1 MINRFIALVSFMLIS
16 VGGLAQNINQ
26 MDAAGKRH
34 GLWKGTYEKS
44 KKPRYE
50 GTFDHGKETGTFKF
64 FEDNK
69 TSTLA
74 ATRTFAADGSC
85 ITTFFDEKGKKI
97 SEGKEVNKLREGE
110 WKFYDA
116 NTKTDKLLSTEPY
129 VNGKI
134 QGMRKVFF
142 ANGALA
148 EESAYVNGVKEGIY
162 KQYTEKGIVL
172 EESTYKNDKLDGPAT
187 FRDAH
192 GDVVSKGQ
200 FADNKKTGKWQ
211 FFEKGKKVRE
221 EDMTN
226 KKTQL
231 ARRERKN

>member
-1 MINRFIALVSFMLIS
+1 MINRFSALVILFLIS
-16 VGGLAQNINQ
+16 TVSFAQNINQ

-64 FEDNK
+64 FNDDK

-85 ITTFFDEKGKKI
+85 ITTFVDEKGKKL
-97 SEGKEVNKLREGE
+97 SEGKEVNKQREGE
-110 WKFYDA
+110 WKFYDP
-116 NTKTDKLLSTEPY
+116 NTNKLISTEPY

-134 QGMRKVFF
+134 QGVRKVFF
-142 ANGALA
+142 ADGKIA
-148 EESAYVNGVKEGIY
+148 EEVTYVNGVKEGTY
-162 KQYTEKGIVL
+162 KQYTEKGLVL
-172 EESTYKNDKLDGPAT
+172 EESTYKNDKLHGPAT
-187 FRDAH
+187 FRDGH
-192 GDVVSKGQ
+192 GDIVSKGQ

-221 EDMTN
+221 EDLTN

-231 ARRERKN
+231 AHRERKN

>member
-1 MINRFIALVSFMLIS
+1 MINRFIAIAFLVLINVSSF
-16 VGGLAQNINQ
+16 AQSINQ
-26 MDAAGKRH
+26 MNAEGKRH
-34 GLWKGTYEKS
+34 GAWKGTYEKS

-64 FEDNK
+64 FEDDK
-69 TSTLA
+69 KSTLA

-85 ITTFFDEKGKKI
+85 VTVFFDANGKKL
-97 SEGKEVNKLREGE
+97 SEGKEVNKQREGE
-110 WKFYDA
+110 WKFYDP
-116 NTKTDKLLSTEPY
+116 KTDKVLSTEPY

-134 QGMRKVFF
+134 NGVRKVLF
-142 ANGALA
+142 ANGATA
-148 EESAYVNGVKEGIY
+148 EEATYVNGVKEGAY

-172 EESTYKNDKLDGPAT
+172 EESTYKNDKLHGPVT
-187 FRDAH
+187 YRDAH
-192 GDVVSKGQ
+192 GDIVSKGQ

-211 FFEKGKKVRE
+211 FFEKGKKVKE

-231 ARRERKN
+231 AHKERKN

>member
-1 MINRFIALVSFMLIS
+1 MINRFSVLISSLLISTVSF
-16 VGGLAQNINQ
+16 AQNSNQ

-44 KKPRYE
+44 KRARYD

-64 FEDNK
+64 YEDNK

-74 ATRTFAADGSC
+74 ATRVFAADGSC
-85 ITTFFDEKGKKI
+85 VTTFFDEKGKKM

-116 NTKTDKLLSTEPY
+116 KTEKLLSAEPY

-134 QGMRKVFF
+134 NGIRKVYF
-142 ANGALA
+142 ANGAVA
-148 EESAYVNGVKEGIY
+148 EEAAYANGVKQGAY

-172 EESTYKNDKLDGPAT
+172 EESTYKNDKMDGPAT
-187 FRDAH
+187 FRNAH
-192 GDVVSKGQ
+192 GEVVSKGQ
-200 FADNKKTGKWQ
+200 FANNIKTGKWE

-226 KKTQL
+226 KKVQL
-231 ARRERKN
+231 ARKERKN

>member
-1 MINRFIALVSFMLIS
+1 MINKFIAIVCLLLMSLGSF
-16 VGGLAQNINQ
+16 AQNINQ
-26 MDAAGKRH
+26 MDADGKRH

-50 GTFDHGKETGTFKF
+50 GTFDHGKESGTFKF
-64 FEDNK
+64 FEDDK

-85 ITTFFDEKGKKI
+85 ITTFFDEKGKKL

-110 WKFYDA
+110 WKFYDP
-116 NTKTDKLLSTEPY
+116 KTDKLLSTEPY

-134 QGMRKVFF
+134 NGVRKVVF
-142 ANGALA
+142 ANGTIA
-148 EESAYVNGVKEGIY
+148 EEATYANGVKEGKY

-172 EESTYKNDKLDGPAT
+172 EESTYKNDELHGPVT
-187 FRDAH
+187 YRDAH
-192 GDVVSKGQ
+192 GDIVSKGQ
-200 FADNKKTGKWQ
+200 FANNKKTGKWQ
-211 FFEKGKKVRE
+211 FFEKGKKVKE
-221 EDMTN
+221 EDLTN

-231 ARRERKN
+231 AHKESKN

>member
-1 MINRFIALVSFMLIS
+1 MINRFSALVVLFLVSAVTF
-16 VGGLAQNINQ
+16 AQGINQ

-44 KKPRYE
+44 KRARYE

-74 ATRTFAADGSC
+74 ATRVFAADGSC
-85 ITTFFDEKGKKI
+85 VTTFFDEKGKKV
-97 SEGKEVNKLREGE
+97 SEGKEVNKLKDGE
-110 WKFYDA
+110 WKFYD
-116 NTKTDKLLSTEPY
+116 TKTDKLLSTEPY

-134 QGMRKVFF
+134 NGVRKVFF

-148 EESAYVNGVKEGIY
+148 EEATYTNGVKNGSY

-172 EESTYKNDKLDGPAT
+172 EESTYKNDKLDGPVT

-192 GDVVSKGQ
+192 GDIVSKGQ

-211 FFEKGKKVRE
+211 FFEKGKKVKE

-226 KKTQL
+226 KKVQL
-231 ARRERKN
+231 ARKERKN

>member
-1 MINRFIALVSFMLIS
+1 MINRFIAFALLFFVSAGVF
-16 VGGLAQNINQ
+16 AQAVNQ

-34 GLWKGTYEKS
+34 GVWKGTYEKS

-50 GTFDHGKETGTFKF
+50 GTFDHGVETGTFKF
-64 FEDNK
+64 FEDDK

-85 ITTFFDEKGKKI
+85 ITAFFDAKGKKV

-110 WKFYDA
+110 WKFYTPDG
-116 NTKTDKLLSTEPY
+116 KLLSTEPY

-134 QGMRKVFF
+134 QGVRKVFF
-142 ANGALA
+142 ANGAIA
-148 EESAYVNGVKEGIY
+148 EEAAYVNGVKEGVY

-172 EESTYKNDKLDGPAT
+172 EESTYKNDKLHGPVT
-187 FRDAH
+187 FKNAH

-211 FFEKGKKVRE
+211 FFEKGKKVKE
-221 EDMTN
+221 EDLTN
-226 KKTQL
+226 KKTEM
-231 ARRERKN
+231 ARKERRN

>member
-1 MINRFIALVSFMLIS
+1 MINRFSALVILFLIS
-16 VGGLAQNINQ
+16 AVSFAQNINQ

-64 FEDNK
+64 FNDDK

-85 ITTFFDEKGKKI
+85 VTTFVDEKGKKL
-97 SEGKEVNKLREGE
+97 SEGKEVNKQREGE
-110 WKFYDA
+110 WKFYDP
-116 NTKTDKLLSTEPY
+116 NTGKLLSTEPY

-134 QGMRKVFF
+134 QGVRKVLF
-142 ANGALA
+142 ADGKVA
-148 EESAYVNGVKEGIY
+148 EEVAYVNGVKEGAY

-172 EESTYKNDKLDGPAT
+172 EESTYKNDKLHGPAT
-187 FRDAH
+187 FRDGH
-192 GDVVSKGQ
+192 GDIVSKGQ

-221 EDMTN
+221 EDLTN
-226 KKTQL
+226 KKIQM
-231 ARRERKN
+231 ARKERKN

>member
-1 MINRFIALVSFMLIS
+1 MINRFSALLVLFLVSAVTF
-16 VGGLAQNINQ
+16 AQGINQ

-34 GLWKGTYEKS
+34 GVWKGTYEKS
-44 KKPRYE
+44 KNPRYE

-64 FEDNK
+64 FEDDK

-74 ATRTFAADGSC
+74 ATRAFAADGSC
-85 ITTFFDEKGKKI
+85 ITTFFDEKGKKV

-110 WKFYDA
+110 WKFYDP
-116 NTKTDKLLSTEPY
+116 KTGKVLSTEPY

-134 QGMRKVFF
+134 QGTRKVLF

-148 EESAYVNGVKEGIY
+148 EEAVYIDGVKNGAY

-187 FRDAH
+187 FRDGH
-192 GDVVSKGQ
+192 GDIVSKGQ
-200 FADNKKTGKWQ
+200 FTDNKKTGKWQ

-221 EDMTN
+221 EDLTN

-231 ARRERKN
+231 ARKERKN